1 MIFHKNSYENNQNS
15 HICLFSGIY
24 SLYKTMKNKVQ
35 KAIYYMKT
43 GGVVKY
49 NKNDKYIVEKLFFS
63 QYKFGAKQGGIL

>member
-1 MIFHKNSYENNQNS
+1 
-15 HICLFSGIY
+15 
-24 SLYKTMKNKVQ
+24 MKNKVQ
-35 KAIYYMKT
+35 KAIYYIKMTIKHWKT